1 MSRPTRS
8 VVAVS
13 GDPQRPEL
21 LDALLFD
28 ANDCDVVFVETMACA
43 YSRIKQ
49 VTPDVIIVLCAI
61 DDVAACELLSMLKFD
76 GDPTRT
82 LVMTYRAGQFDG
94 ALEESAP
101 EQPQEAALARL
112 PTA

>member
-13 GDPQRPEL
+13 GDPRRPEL
-21 LDALLFD
+21 LDALQLV

-49 VTPDVIIVLCAI
+49 VMPDTIIVLSEI
-61 DDVAACELLSMLKFD
+61 DDVVACELLSMLKFD
-76 GDPTRT
+76 GDPTHT
-82 LVMTYRAGQFDG
+82 IVITYRAGQLD
-94 ALEESAP
+94 AAEECAP
-101 EQPQEAALARL
+101 EQSPKSALARL